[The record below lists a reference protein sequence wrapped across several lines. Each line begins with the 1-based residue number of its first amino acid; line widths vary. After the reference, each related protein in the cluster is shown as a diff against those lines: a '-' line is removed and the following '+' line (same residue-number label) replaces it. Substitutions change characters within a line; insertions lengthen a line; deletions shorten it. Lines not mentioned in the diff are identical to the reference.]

1 MSKDKLKEEFK
12 QLPKKD
18 QKELIQE
25 YITHEQFSTDDDS
38 EREIHYSKNLINI
51 DKEAL
56 IGDKYGNSALSLA
69 IEEGDIEQVRKIFV
83 VKKDLSD
90 ADLLRTIA
98 VDMMDKNIQKEY
110 GLSQDIV
117 SVVYSEAKYQL
128 KVMGEDIDSVI
139 DAYDLDI

>member
-25 YITHEQFSTDDDS
+25 YIAHEQFSTDDDS
-38 EREIHYSKNLINI
+38 DREIHI
-51 DKEAL
+51 DIKSL
-56 IGDKYGNSALSLA
+56 VGDKYGNSALSLA
-69 IEEGDIEQVRKIFV
+69 IEEGNIEQIRKIFV
-83 VKKDLSD
+83 IKKDLSD

-98 VDMMDKNIQKEY
+98 VDMMDRNIQKEY
-110 GLSQDIV
+110 GLSRDVV
-117 SVVYSEAKYQL
+117 SAVYSEAKYQL

-139 DAYDLDI
+139 DAYDLDDI